1 MDNLSLG
8 IWLGNSEQK
17 AIYCGQNL
25 AIDINLLAFRT
36 FKPK

>member
-1 MDNLSLG
+1 MDDLSVG
-8 IWLGNSEQK
+8 IWLGNSDQK

-25 AIDINLLAFRT
+25 VIHINLLAFRT